1 MLDTWTKKFTV
12 EISLQYPKHC
22 ISLHLISSAN
32 FDMLEFLTASKR
44 YWILRYWLCIL
55 LYIPGQAASQ
65 APAAAAAPASQ
76 PGGQPDYS
84 AAWAEYYRQQAAY
97 YGTPNPQSMGA
108 APQAP
113 QVHPDSNL
121 SSAWKALSVF
131 AAVTP
136 SPTGL
141 TGFQWAE
148 QLQTQNIFF
157 SLHRFKAESTVSAV
171 NMQCMFYVFLCT
183 GPVMWSGHKVNAT
196 LSKTKSY
203 VKCLDADALMKILN
217 FLGYKVFH
225 IDGR

>member
-1 MLDTWTKKFTV
+1 MLMAW
-12 EISLQYPKHC
+12 LC
-22 ISLHLISSAN
+22 
-32 FDMLEFLTASKR
+32 
-44 YWILRYWLCIL
+44 WLCIL
-55 LYIPGQAASQ
+55 FYVLGQAASQ
-65 APAAAAAPASQ
+65 APATAAAPASQ

-113 QVHPDSNL
+113 QVHSHLKYVFYMKSTVRYICCNSLLNRFNRVPVSGAASDS
-121 SSAWKALSVF
+121 K
-131 AAVTP
+131 
-136 SPTGL
+136 
-141 TGFQWAE
+141 
-148 QLQTQNIFF
+148 IFF

>member
-1 MLDTWTKKFTV
+1 MQASISEFYSTGYTDFEFWFTFQV
-12 EISLQYPKHC
+12 KRHLRLQQPQQLQPR
-22 ISLHLISSAN
+22 SPEDSQTTALPGQST
-32 FDMLEFLTASKR
+32 TASKQHTTAHP
-44 YWILRYWLCIL
+44 ILNPWVQHHKPPR
-55 LYIPGQAASQ
+55 YIPIK
-65 APAAAAAPASQ
+65 
-76 PGGQPDYS
+76 
-84 AAWAEYYRQQAAY
+84 
-97 YGTPNPQSMGA
+97 
-108 APQAP
+108 
-113 QVHPDSNL
+113 NL
-121 SSAWKALSVF
+121 SSTWRALSVF
-131 AAVTP
+131 AAATP
-136 SPTGL
+136 FPTGL